1 MYKSISDKNKYTGMH
16 KHLTAKHIRLFCIIL
31 FVVGIVGFA
40 GYRSFGLLKGAEVS
54 IANITDGSTSDGV
67 VTVSGTTKHASSINI
82 NGRQIILDETGSFTD
97 TLLLPPGA
105 STVTVSAKDTLSR
118 TNNTLFHLYRH
129 PDAFG
134 MKTLPRASSDTI
146 TNYQ

>member
-1 MYKSISDKNKYTGMH
+1 MYN
-16 KHLTAKHIRLFCIIL
+16 HLTAKHIRIFCITL
-31 FVVGIVGFA
+31 FVLGIVGFA
-40 GYRSFGLLKGAEVS
+40 GYRSFGLLKGAEVT
-54 IANITDGSTSDGV
+54 IADITDGSTSDGV
-67 VTVSGTTKHASSINI
+67 VTVLGNTKHASSINI
-82 NGRQIILDETGSFTD
+82 NGRQIILDETGAFTD

-105 STVTVSAKDTLSR
+105 STITISAKDTLAR
-118 TNNTLFHLYRH
+118 TNDTLFHLYRR